1 MSKSPN
7 RFTRLKP
14 GLLADFIPA
23 YLADK
28 GPTKLADLADAVER
42 RVGRRV
48 ANITL
53 QTALQ
58 TLRSN
63 GSIAQLRHG
72 VYAAGDMAGATM
84 LERLTA
90 GNRAHEAVA
99 AFFFVK
105 DDPFTHRNQLD
116 AHLRR
121 ELPGLPPTEPDLIV
135 RQLIKMG
142 VLFQRPYNHFAKD
155 LHKDGKGVGLTA
167 EVWADLV
174 QARADE
180 ERAQM
185 ADLLS

>member
-1 MSKSPN
+1 MSKSPK

-14 GLLADFIPA
+14 GLLASFIPD
-23 YLADK
+23 YLAAN
-28 GPTKLADLADAVER
+28 GPTKLADLADAVQR

-53 QTALQ
+53 QTVLQ

-63 GSIAQLRHG
+63 GSVTQIRHG
-72 VYAAGDMAGATM
+72 VYATGDMADCTL

-105 DDPFTHRNQLD
+105 DDPFTRREQLD
-116 AHLRR
+116 YHLRR
-121 ELPGLPPTEPDLIV
+121 ELPGLPPTECDLIV
-135 RQLIKMG
+135 RQLIKLG
-142 VLFQRPYNHFAKD
+142 VVFQRPYSHFSKD
-155 LHKDGKGVGLTA
+155 VDKEGKGVGLTA

-174 QARADE
+174 GRRADQ
-180 ERAQM
+180 ERAL